1 MKAPEDLVSRFLDVD
16 TDARSLIVRVL
27 TSLTRLSPKGI
38 SSDAI
43 IEFLEA
49 SFGAFQA
56 ARARGGWKWDRE
68 DLSLRCAAWKPTDW
82 LQASTGYS
90 CSPTLGAHAAVAE
103 VSDRAQDHERVGIH
117 VYVDAPLLSLFRQPA
132 GVAQPVV
139 GQAR

>member
-16 TDARSLIVRVL
+16 TDARSLIVL

-56 ARARGGWKWDRE
+56 ARAREGWKRDRE
-68 DLSLRCAAWKPTDW
+68 DLVAALRSLEANGLVSSVDGLFVLTDLGRLAGESATEVTSIVRLVEWRERPGPGFSAATI
-82 LQASTGYS
+82 
-90 CSPTLGAHAAVAE
+90 AH
-103 VSDRAQDHERVGIH
+103 
-117 VYVDAPLLSLFRQPA
+117 
-132 GVAQPVV
+132 
-139 GQAR
+139 